1 MRARTTVVNLRVKA
15 DEKEAWQAMAKDEG
29 VTLADLIRTR
39 LSTKTVDRDP
49 IKRRAG
55 RKADPLLL
63 ANIGRVGSNLNQIS
77 RWANTYK
84 SAAEASEILLA
95 LVAIEQ
101 SLLTHTPSSIK
112 KKKEVGD
119 VS

>member
-1 MRARTTVVNLRVKA
+1 MRARTTVVNLRLKA
-15 DEKEAWQAMAKDEG
+15 DEKEAWQAMAKAEG

-49 IKRRAG
+49 IKRRVG

-63 ANIGRVGSNLNQIS
+63 SNIGRVGSNLNQLA
-77 RWANTYK
+77 RWANSYK
-84 SAAEASEILLA
+84 SGAEASEILLA

-101 SLLTHTPSSIK
+101 ILLTHIPVIK
-112 KKKEVGD
+112 NKKEVNNAN
-119 VS
+119 